1 VDLLFNCG
9 IVLLI
14 EIIKKETQI
23 MKKIYI
29 LIAYS
34 DDGRIVDLGWS
45 TSLNVIR
52 EAISSNEVKEQLA
65 ELTINTCEFK

>member
-1 VDLLFNCG
+1 
-9 IVLLI
+9 
-14 EIIKKETQI
+14 

-52 EAISSNEVKEQLA
+52 EAIISNEIKEQLA
-65 ELTINTCEFK
+65 ELTINTCEFKIRDNYYSTNYYGLE